1 MIPELLTPPH
11 ERVIVVTFNFDARP
25 GHGSLVEDLVLAL
38 ASQGHKAIV
47 LSLETGA
54 AGPHAIPSS
63 NPLVD
68 IRRVHAPSVT
78 GRFPGIVRRLFT
90 QIHALSHAVQLRGM
104 TPTRVV
110 YFSPA
115 FLSLGPVLLLARGRR
130 HRPVVVLVQWDF
142 FPIHQHEI
150 GRLPRLAPRGLL
162 KLLERAAIGLADTV
176 LVMSPRNEEFLH
188 RYHPR
193 LRAHVAVQPPWGGSA
208 SESLP
213 DDGSEREER
222 FVVVFGGQLTA
233 GRGVEDLLR
242 AAQILNRRDVPANIL
257 VIGDG
262 PHRERLVRQA
272 EGLALTNV
280 SFVGRLP
287 RNSYLE
293 LLRTASAGIAVTVG
307 GVSIPSFPS
316 KTVDYCRCGVPVIAC
331 TEETSDF
338 GEVIES
344 QAGGLACAAGDAPGL
359 ASAIERLY
367 KEWLDGDI
375 AVRRGSSRRFFLQNL
390 TSEQAASRVLAARPT
405 DRWKDQR

>member
-1 MIPELLTPPH
+1 M
-11 ERVIVVTFNFDARP
+11 TFDFDARP
-25 GHGSLVEDLVLAL
+25 GLGSLIEDLVYAL
-38 ASQGHKAIV
+38 AGQGHQVMV
-47 LSLETGA
+47 LSQETHEGA
-54 AGPHAIPSS
+54 HAIPSL

-68 IRRVHAPSVT
+68 VRRVHAPAVLQ
-78 GRFPGIVRRLFT
+78 RLPGIVRRLST
-90 QIHALSHAVQLRGM
+90 QILALVQAMQLRATM
-104 TPTRVV
+104 PTRVV

-115 FLSLGPVLLLARGRR
+115 FLALGPMLVLARGK
-130 HRPVVVLVQWDF
+130 RPKPFVVLVLWDF
-142 FPIHQHEI
+142 FPIHQDEI

-162 KLLERAAIGLADTV
+162 KRLERAAIGLADTV
-176 LVMSPRNEEFLH
+176 LVMTPRNEEFLH
-188 RYHPR
+188 RYHPNI
-193 LRAHVAVQPPWGGSA
+193 RAHVAMQPPWGGSA

-213 DDGSEREER
+213 DGNHEREER

-233 GRGVEDLLR
+233 GRGVEDLLL
-242 AAQILNRRDVPANIL
+242 AAQILNGREVPAEIL

-262 PHRERLVRQA
+262 PHRERLMRQA

-344 QAGGLACAAGDAPGL
+344 EAGGLACVAGDALGL

-375 AVRRGSSRRFFLQNL
+375 AVRRGSSRRFFVQNL
-390 TSEQAASRVLAARPT
+390 TSEQAASRVLAARPA
-405 DRWKDQR
+405 DRWKGQR